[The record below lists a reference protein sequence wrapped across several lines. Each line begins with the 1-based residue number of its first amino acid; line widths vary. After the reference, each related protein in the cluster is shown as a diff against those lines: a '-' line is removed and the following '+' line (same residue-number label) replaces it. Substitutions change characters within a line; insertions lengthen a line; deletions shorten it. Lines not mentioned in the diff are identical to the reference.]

1 MFLFLWWFKIQE
13 LCFSDRG
20 SFSIIFSLSF
30 PVFFSSCQMYLL
42 FNFFWFCSDILCC
55 LHAHMHVYLESCILY
70 IFKGRGLVI
79 TPTPKYNKK
88 MDSYDIQVER
98 SLKNDYLCLL
108 YLDAICQQPQS
119 AEKYLVKICLSINI
133 LLSSSACSML
143 VCFARLLHW
152 SSRFL
157 LILNEFGIYQ
167 YYYVK
172 CSIINLSFE

>member
-1 MFLFLWWFKIQE
+1 MLLTCTYACLSRK
-13 LCFSDRG
+13 LH
-20 SFSIIFSLSF
+20 IIHLQRERLSYN
-30 PVFFSSCQMYLL
+30 PY
-42 FNFFWFCSDILCC
+42 
-55 LHAHMHVYLESCILY
+55 
-70 IFKGRGLVI
+70 
-79 TPTPKYNKK
+79 PKDKK

-143 VCFARLLHW
+143 VCFARLLHS